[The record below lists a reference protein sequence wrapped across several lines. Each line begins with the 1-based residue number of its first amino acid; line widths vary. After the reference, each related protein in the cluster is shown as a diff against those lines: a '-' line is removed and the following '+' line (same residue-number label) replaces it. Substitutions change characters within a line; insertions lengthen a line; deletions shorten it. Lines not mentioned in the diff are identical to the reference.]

1 MGRLARRA
9 YDRGMSTHTTA
20 CPLDCPDT
28 CSLAVT
34 VQGATVTAVEG
45 DARNPLTGGA
55 ICGKVRRFAERVHS
69 PLRVERPWIR
79 KPGTT
84 KAPGSFP
91 DDFEPASWDAALDV
105 VAERF
110 AAVRAEHGGQA
121 LLPVSYGG
129 SNGLLTEGL
138 VDERLWR
145 RFGALRLHRNI
156 CAAPS
161 GAAYDALYGKLPG
174 ADLRD
179 HVHSDLIV
187 VWGCNPHATGMH
199 HVAIVQAAQK
209 RGAKLIVVDPRETAL
224 AGRADLHL
232 APHPGTDLVVAL
244 ALIHELFERGW
255 HDAGFLAE
263 HATGVDT
270 LRARAEAWPLAAAA
284 REARLDPADLERFL
298 ELYHAAEN
306 PVVRLGW
313 GVERSRS
320 GASAC
325 AAILALP
332 AVAGAFGKRG
342 GGFTMSMG
350 RAARFDASAVVGA
363 QPVATREVELSGVG
377 AALLDVASAA
387 GDPAAPAGSPRIHA
401 AFVYNCNPLATLPD
415 QNAVRR
421 GFARADLFTVVHE
434 QVANDS
440 VDYADVV
447 LPATTFVE
455 HHEVK
460 HAYGLGFLYRAEPV
474 VARVGEARPNA
485 EVFGALLERLDL
497 ADQGDAR
504 GEAELADA
512 IVAGSDLTDTQRA
525 SLAANGTALG
535 AFEEAQGETPVPFVD
550 AFPATPSGRIELC
563 PPALAGLYVYRP
575 LAAEEDA
582 RYPLALISPAHVR
595 LTTSTFGESL
605 DGIVPVI
612 LHPRD
617 LAARGLAEGDDVRIY
632 NALGECHTTV
642 TTRGDAPRPGTA
654 VLPKGLW
661 RKHTKNGLTANALAP
676 AHLSDFGRGACYND
690 ARVQVEAI
698 RCRTPG

>member
-1 MGRLARRA
+1 MTKH
-9 YDRGMSTHTTA
+9 STV

-28 CSLAVT
+28 CSLEVT
-34 VQGATVTAVEG
+34 VEGATLTAVDG
-45 DARNPLTGGA
+45 DERNPLTGGV
-55 ICGKVRRFAERVHS
+55 ICGKVRRFADRVHS
-69 PLRVERPWIR
+69 PLRVERPWVR
-79 KPGTT
+79 KAGSA

-91 DDFEPASWDAALDV
+91 NDFEPASWDAALDL

-110 AAVRAEHGGQA
+110 AAVRAEHGGEG

-187 VWGCNPHATGMH
+187 VWGCNPNASGMH
-199 HVAIVQAAQK
+199 HVAIVQEAQK

-224 AGRADLHL
+224 ARRADLHL
-232 APHPGTDLVVAL
+232 ALHPGTDLVVAL

-263 HATGVDT
+263 HADGVDM
-270 LRARAEAWPLAAAA
+270 LRERAAAWPLDAAAH
-284 REARLDPADLERFL
+284 EARVEPADIERFL
-298 ELYHAAEN
+298 ELYHAAQN

-332 AVAGAFGKRG
+332 AVIGAFGQRG

-350 RAARFDASAVVGA
+350 RAARFDSSAALGA
-363 QPVATREVELSGVG
+363 EPALTREVLLSGVG
-377 AALLDVASAA
+377 AALLDEES
-387 GDPAAPAGSPRIHA
+387 RIHA
-401 AFVYNCNPLATLPD
+401 AFVYNCNPLSTLPD

-421 GFARADLFTVVHE
+421 GFARTDLFTVVHE

-460 HAYGLGFLYRAEPV
+460 HAYGLGFLGRAEP
-474 VARVGEARPNA
+474 ALPPVGEARPNA
-485 EVFGALLERLDL
+485 VVFGALLERLGLDVQGDVRSEEDL
-497 ADQGDAR
+497 A
-504 GEAELADA
+504 EA
-512 IVAGSDLTDTQRA
+512 IVAGSDLSPEQRS
-525 SLAANGTALG
+525 SLAQTGTARG
-535 AFEEAQGETPVPFVD
+535 THEAAHGQPPIPFVD
-550 AFPATPSGRIELC
+550 AFPPTPGGRIQLA
-563 PPALAGLYVYRP
+563 PSALAELYVYLP
-575 LAAEEDA
+575 LAAEEDP

-595 LTTSTFGESL
+595 MTTSTFGESL
-605 DGIVPVI
+605 EGIVPLV
-612 LHPRD
+612 LHPAD
-617 LAARGLAEGDDVRIY
+617 LAARGLNEGDNVRIY
-632 NALGECHTTV
+632 NELGECHTTV
-642 TTRGDAPRPGTA
+642 TTRGDAPRRGTA
-654 VLPKGLW
+654 VLAKGLW
-661 RKHTKNGLTANALAP
+661 RKHTHNGLTANALAP
-676 AHLSDFGRGACYND
+676 AHLSDYGRGACYND

-698 RCRTPG
+698 RCQPPVE